1 MKLTIINILLS
12 IIFLSSCNGTDSK
25 DQTAGTEA
33 AQTESTVVTE
43 KTTTDSVSIKPLVTA
58 YLGIKNALAKDDS
71 KAAANAGKEMVKAME
86 LFDKAALSPDQAK
99 TYSDIEEDA
108 KEHAEHISTKAGDL
122 HHQREHFET
131 LSQDVYDLVKTFG
144 AGQKLYHDH
153 CPMYNENKGAAWISE
168 TKEIQ
173 NPYLGKEML
182 TCGVVKEELK

>member
-1 MKLTIINILLS
+1 MKLAIFNILLS

-25 DQTAGTEA
+25 DQTAKTET
-33 AQTESTVVTE
+33 AQTESTAVPE
-43 KTTTDSVSIKPLVTA
+43 KTTPDSISIKPIVTA

-71 KAAANAGKEMVKAME
+71 KAAASAGKEMVNAIE
-86 LFDKAALSPDQAK
+86 LFNKTALTPEQSK
-99 TYSDIEEDA
+99 TYTEIEEDA
-108 KEHAEHISTKAGDL
+108 KEHAEHISTNSSNLK
-122 HHQREHFET
+122 HQREHFET

-144 AGQKLYHDH
+144 AGQQLYYDH

-168 TKEIQ
+168 TKEIT